1 MPSASRDASPTCEEF
16 EALMRPLEVL
26 RTIALGVS
34 GGADSMSLLLLSAH
48 WRKRKLRQGQTPP
61 EIIVFSVDHG
71 VRATAGQ
78 EAENVVRTAKEH
90 GCRGEV
96 LRIEEPPP
104 RQNKQAALR
113 ERRYALLCRR
123 CREENID
130 VLLLAH
136 HLEDQAETF
145 LLRLARGSGVDGL
158 ASMSRESMRH
168 GVRLY
173 RPLLEF
179 PRARLRAY
187 LEQENVAWLEDPS
200 NRDASYA
207 RVRWRKLLEPLAREG
222 LDANRLA
229 KTARSMA
236 RARTALEETS
246 FAHLRRYARLMEA
259 GYANF
264 SRDLLRDAPDEIVL
278 RSLSRLLMAVGGR
291 FYAPRLSNLE
301 HALESLRE
309 SPRTNGK
316 TLGGCKIFSD
326 RQGEGF
332 FVIREPAAAAS
343 AAPVRLNGAGG
354 GENFG
359 LWDGRFRVFST
370 DSADSNFAENLEV
383 RALGE
388 EGASR
393 CGASAER
400 LRPALIRYGLPA
412 LWREGELVGA
422 PHLATGHNLPVR
434 FVLNRPRGLETSTY
448 SVAPHTH
455 TERSR

>member
-1 MPSASRDASPTCEEF
+1 MFSASRDAPLTCKEF
-16 EALMRPLEVL
+16 ETLMQPLEAL
-26 RTIALGVS
+26 RTVALGVS
-34 GGADSMSLLLLSAH
+34 GGADSMSLLLLSAR
-48 WRKRKLRQGQTPP
+48 WRKRKLQQGRTPP

-78 EAENVVRTAKEH
+78 EAESVVRTAKEH
-90 GCRGEV
+90 GCHGEI

-104 RQNKQAALR
+104 RQNKQATLR
-113 ERRYALLCRR
+113 ERRYELLCRR
-123 CREENID
+123 CREKNIN

-136 HLEDQAETF
+136 HLDDQAETF

-187 LEQENVAWLEDPS
+187 LEQENFTWLEDPS
-200 NRDASYA
+200 NKDESYA
-207 RVRWRKLLEPLAREG
+207 RVRWRKLLESLSQEG

-246 FAHLRRYARLMEA
+246 FAHLRRHARLMEA

-264 SRDLLRDAPDEIVL
+264 SRDLLNEAPDEIVL

-309 SPRTNGK
+309 SPCTNGK

-326 RQGEGF
+326 KRSKGF
-332 FVIREPAAAAS
+332 FVIREPAAAVS
-343 AAPVRLNGAGG
+343 AVPVRINDANGKK
-354 GENFG
+354 NFG
-359 LWDGRFRVFST
+359 IWDGRFRIFST
-370 DSADSNFAENLEV
+370 DSIDSNFAENLEV

-393 CGASAER
+393 CGASADL
-400 LRPALIRYGLPA
+400 LRPAQIRYGLPA
-412 LWREGELVGA
+412 LWRDGELVGA
-422 PHLATGHNLPVR
+422 PHLTTVHDLPVC
-434 FVLNRPRGLETSTY
+434 FVLNRPRGLESATQLVS
-448 SVAPHTH
+448 PHT
-455 TERSR
+455 

>member
-1 MPSASRDASPTCEEF
+1 MSPASRDAPLTFEEF
-16 EALMRPLEVL
+16 ETLMQPLEAL
-26 RTIALGVS
+26 HSIALGVS
-34 GGADSMSLLLLSAH
+34 GGADSTSLLLLSAH
-48 WRKRKLRQGQTPP
+48 WRKQRLQQRKNAP
-61 EIIVFSVDHG
+61 EILVLSVDHG
-71 VRATAGQ
+71 VRATACQ
-78 EAENVVRTAKEH
+78 EAESVVRTAREQ
-90 GCRGEV
+90 GCRGEI
-96 LRIEEPPP
+96 LRIGEPPP
-104 RQNKQAALR
+104 QQNKQATLR
-113 ERRYALLCRR
+113 ERRYELLCRR
-123 CREENID
+123 CRQQNID

-187 LEQENVAWLEDPS
+187 LAQADAAWLEDPS
-200 NRDASYA
+200 NRDVSYA

-229 KTARSMA
+229 KTARLMA

-246 FAHLRRYARLMEA
+246 FAHLRRHARLMEA

-264 SRDLLRDAPDEIVL
+264 SHDLLNDAPDEIVL

-301 HALESLRE
+301 HVLESLRE
-309 SPRTNGK
+309 SPLTNGK

-326 RQGEGF
+326 KKGGGF

-343 AAPVRLNGAGG
+343 ATPVRLNGESGRT
-354 GENFG
+354 NFG
-359 LWDGRFRVFST
+359 VWDGRFRIFST
-370 DSADSNFAENLEV
+370 DSSVADFAENLEV

-393 CGASAER
+393 CGESAN
-400 LRPALIRYGLPA
+400 LVRPAQIRYGLPA
-412 LWREGELVGA
+412 LWREGKLVGA
-422 PHLATGHNLPVR
+422 PHLAGPCDLPVR
-434 FVLNRPRGLETSTY
+434 FVLNRPKGLE
-448 SVAPHTH
+448 APA
-455 TERSR
+455 